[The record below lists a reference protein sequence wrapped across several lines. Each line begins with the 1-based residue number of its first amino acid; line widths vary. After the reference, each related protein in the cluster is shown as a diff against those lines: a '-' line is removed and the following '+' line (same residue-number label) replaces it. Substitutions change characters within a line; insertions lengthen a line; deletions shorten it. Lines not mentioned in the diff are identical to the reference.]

1 MVSLDE
7 FRAALGPD
15 APESEAD
22 LLALRDLLTGL
33 AEGVLDSLSKVPE
46 SADRESTCSAS
57 TTAMRNRETD

>member
-33 AEGVLDSLSKVPE
+33 AEGVLDSLSKAPE
-46 SADRESTCSAS
+46 SADREVPLNAS
-57 TTAMRNRETD
+57 PTAMRNRDTD